1 MSRTLHS
8 ILSNNTIPE
17 MDSIGRAG
25 AIEKLALENALR
37 EIGFEND
44 EAKTITN
51 LWASVVHIGC
61 GYTDKEYE
69 LVAKALSEITD
80 TEFRHNV
87 CMKFLSNINWNYCDD
102 GNTIDNDNTGV
113 NIEDEDGEDGEDED
127 GEDDTND
134 Y

>member
-8 ILSNNTIPE
+8 ILTNHAIPE

-37 EIGFEND
+37 ETDLDND

-61 GYTDKEYE
+61 EYTDKDYE
-69 LVAKALSEITD
+69 RVARALSEITD
-80 TEFRHNV
+80 TELRHTV
-87 CMKFLSNINWNYCDD
+87 CMKFLSRIHWNDDNGYVDD
-102 GNTIDNDNTGV
+102 GNTIDNDNTGD
-113 NIEDEDGEDGEDED
+113 NIDDDDDE